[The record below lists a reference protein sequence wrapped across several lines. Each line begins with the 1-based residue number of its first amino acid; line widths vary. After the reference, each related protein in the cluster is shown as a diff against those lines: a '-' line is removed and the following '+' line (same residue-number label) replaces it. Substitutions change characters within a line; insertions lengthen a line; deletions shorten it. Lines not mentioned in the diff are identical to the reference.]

1 MAIMSKHPLD
11 GKNKS
16 ADRFSSDLEDLKSNF
31 TQLREDVTKLLAS
44 ALGAGRNGAG
54 ALKAHA
60 SSAVVDLKDATTD
73 LKDCGVESV
82 EKIGQ
87 KIGERPLLSAAI
99 AMGIGYV
106 LAKLLARR

>member
-1 MAIMSKHPLD
+1 MAIMSKRHVD
-11 GKNKS
+11 AKNKS
-16 ADRFSSDLEDLKSNF
+16 EVRFNSDLEDLKSEF

-60 SSAVVDLKDATTD
+60 STAVVDLKDRAGEI
-73 LKDCGVESV
+73 KECGVESV

-99 AMGIGYV
+99 ALAIGYV
-106 LAKLLARR
+106 LAKLLTRR